1 MMYFLA
7 RVKFYDEDSKEE
19 RFEDL
24 LLSAED
30 YATAASHIESWY
42 ETDLLS
48 IDHFEAM
55 TNNSFLYISPEIA
68 DAIKTNSRNSE
79 FW

>member
-1 MMYFLA
+1 MYFLT

-19 RFEDL
+19 RFDDL

-30 YATAASHIESWY
+30 YTAAVSTIESWY
-42 ETDLLS
+42 ETILLS
-48 IDHFEAM
+48 IDHLEAL
-55 TNNSFLYISPEIA
+55 TNNTFLCISPEIA
-68 DAIKTNSRNSE
+68 EVIKANPRNLE